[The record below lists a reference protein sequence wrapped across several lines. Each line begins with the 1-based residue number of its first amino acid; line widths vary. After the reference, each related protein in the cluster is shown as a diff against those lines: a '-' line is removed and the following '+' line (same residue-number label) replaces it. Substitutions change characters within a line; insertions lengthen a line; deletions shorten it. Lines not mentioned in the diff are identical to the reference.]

1 MSARLGVVVPCRDEE
16 RVIERKLC
24 NLARARWPAPSAG
37 RAHDA
42 RGDARGDA
50 RAHRLLVVDDGSCD
64 ATAAR
69 AAELLARLFPAS
81 GPVQAELVRNALAP
95 GKCGAVATALQRL
108 AGSVDLCVLTDADVV
123 LEPQALLEL
132 ARAFAQD
139 ERLALACGA
148 QRFVRDLCADGT
160 PRAADGGE
168 AREAG
173 DVWDRWTARVRALE
187 SRCGRLFS
195 VHGQL
200 LCWRAAPG
208 LVPRP
213 GLAADD
219 LDLML
224 QARARGG
231 RVVRVAQARFLERKT
246 PRGPLARSQ
255 GLRRARAY
263 FEVLRGRRAALGR
276 ALADRAQWAFYA
288 RVPRHAPELALGALG
303 LLGAGVALVL
313 GPRALCVLGAALALA
328 ALTPGGRRLLELA
341 RWIRIARRAAHG
353 RASAPIQGGSD
364 RWEMQRT

>member
-1 MSARLGVVVPCRDEE
+1 MSGALGVVVPCRDEE
-16 RVIERKLC
+16 RVLERKLR
-24 NLARARWPAPSAG
+24 NLALARWPALAPGA
-37 RAHDA
+37 
-42 RGDARGDA
+42 
-50 RAHRLLVVDDGSCD
+50 AHRLLVVDDGSRD
-64 ATAAR
+64 RTAERAR
-69 AAELLARLFPAS
+69 ALLAALFPA
-81 GPVQAELVRNALAP
+81 GGAVRAQCLANERAP
-95 GKCGAVATALQRL
+95 GKCGALATGLARL
-108 AGSVDLCVLTDADVV
+108 AGEVELCVVSDADVV
-123 LEPQALLEL
+123 LEPDAL
-132 ARAFAQD
+132 
-139 ERLALACGA
+139 ERLAQAFARDARLGLACGA